1 MGILDKPKAITGERI
16 SKGGDVLVGLPSSG
30 LHSNGYSLARKLF
43 FENLGGM
50 KADDVLFGGDTLL
63 KDALLEPTRIY
74 VPQVMKLIEEGGVDI
89 KGMVHIT
96 GGGFYDNIPRVLPE
110 GGAGV
115 KINPDAFPTP
125 GLYKFILEKSGIEE
139 KELYRVFN
147 MGGIG
152 FIIVMEQTEAERC
165 MSLIEDA
172 CIIGSVT
179 DSGEVEIEGG
189 IN

>member
-1 MGILDKPKAITGERI
+1 
-16 SKGGDVLVGLPSSG
+16 
-30 LHSNGYSLARKLF
+30 
-43 FENLGGM
+43 M
-50 KADDVLFGGDTLL
+50 KADDVLFGDTLL

-74 VPQVMKLIEEGGVDI
+74 VPQVMKLIEEGVDI

-110 GGAGV
+110 GAGV

-147 MGGIG
+147 MGIG

-179 DSGEVEIEGG
+179 DSGEVEIEG